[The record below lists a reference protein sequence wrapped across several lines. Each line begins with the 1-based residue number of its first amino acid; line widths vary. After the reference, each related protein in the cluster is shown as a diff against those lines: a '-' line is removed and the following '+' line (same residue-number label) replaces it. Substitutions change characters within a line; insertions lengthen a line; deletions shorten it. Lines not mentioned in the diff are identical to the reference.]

1 MTTQPEIPDWVE
13 TAARLGYAAKGAVYL
28 LIGGLASAAAF
39 RVGGRTTD
47 SHGALA
53 SLLQQPFGEVL
64 LGVVA
69 AGLAAYAAWR
79 FIQGLFDAERKG
91 SDLKGLGIRL
101 SYLASGC
108 VHAALAWTA
117 LKLSLGWPNAEGH
130 SPQQDAA
137 QLLALPYGPW
147 LVGGVG
153 LGVVGFALAQFYKSY
168 SQKFCGRLERAEMTP
183 GQKKFACRTGQL
195 GLIARGIVFL
205 IVGGFFLLA
214 AWRHDSAQAGGL
226 DDALRSLE
234 TQPYGTWLMAA
245 VALGLAAYGLFMLVE
260 ARFHRIRLG

>member
-1 MTTQPEIPDWVE
+1 MTQQLEIPDWVE
-13 TAARLGYAAKGAVYL
+13 RAARLGYATKGAVYL
-28 LIGGLASAAAF
+28 LIGGLSAAAAL
-39 RVGGRTTD
+39 RLGGRATD

-53 SLLQQPFGEVL
+53 SLLQQPLGEVL
-64 LGVVA
+64 LAVVA

-79 FIQGLFDAERKG
+79 FVQGVFDAERKG
-91 SDLKGLGIRL
+91 SDLKGLGVRL
-101 SYLASGC
+101 SYVASGC
-108 VHAALAWTA
+108 MHAALAWTA
-117 LKLSLGWPNAEGH
+117 LKLALGWPDTEGD

-137 QLLALPYGPW
+137 QLLALPYGTR

-153 LGVVGFALAQFYKSY
+153 LGVVGFALVQFYKSY
-168 SQKFCGRLERAEMTP
+168 SKKFCRRLEGAEMTP
-183 GQKKFACRTGQL
+183 AQKQFACRSGQF

-205 IVGGFFLLA
+205 IVGGFFLSA
-214 AWRHDSAQAGGL
+214 AWRQDSSEAGGL

-234 TQPYGTWLMAA
+234 TQPYGSWLMAA